1 MSAEVTIVSVHSG
14 ASTPATEDSPTP
26 DRYAPGFQ
34 PYAVLTSTRPAQV
47 WPSLVCRLYF
57 MSRYAWLAG
66 DMTTLVPFAT
76 ADASGALLVVV
87 SQNCATV
94 DASSGALAM
103 SCQPMTA
110 LPCAATICC
119 ARLMKH

>member
-1 MSAEVTIVSVHSG
+1 
-14 ASTPATEDSPTP
+14 
-26 DRYAPGFQ
+26 
-34 PYAVLTSTRPAQV
+34 
-47 WPSLVCRLYF
+47 
-57 MSRYAWLAG
+57 
-66 DMTTLVPFAT
+66 MTTLVPFAT

-103 SCQPMTA
+103 SCQPMTV

-119 ARLMKH
+119 ARLMKYE